1 MSSNVTLKRT
11 VGLPGAIF
19 LGLGSILG
27 TGVFVSLGLAVGIA
41 GEWTLPALCL
51 AGLLAICNAL
61 SSAQLAA
68 NHPVSG
74 GTYAYGYRYLNPG
87 FGFTAGLCFLLA
99 KSASAAAA
107 AIGLAGYVGVLM
119 GWNGQYVNVTAC
131 LLVLVMTIFVVGGLR
146 RASFLNAV
154 LVGAALTALFG
165 LILASVN
172 NVETKLSLDSLPT
185 FEIQSFF
192 EASAFLFVAFTGY
205 GRIAT
210 LGEEVSNPR
219 RTIPRAIIVTLFV
232 STVFYF
238 GVLYAG
244 LGVLGAPE
252 FASATIETSAP
263 LQTIAAKLSVSGLRE
278 LITVGAVMA
287 IAGVLLNLI
296 LGLSR
301 VAFSMGREGDLPAV
315 LGRVSAKQEPI
326 VAAVC
331 IGIFIALL
339 ALLGGLKSVWG
350 FSAFAVLCYY
360 AITNL
365 AALRLSAQDR
375 LYPRFISV
383 LGLCGC
389 LGLAIWITPKIIVI
403 CLAIIGIGL
412 GLRYILR
419 AV

>member
-41 GEWTLPALCL
+41 GEWALPALCL
-51 AGLLAICNAL
+51 AGLLAVCNAL

-68 NHPVSG
+68 SHPVSG

-119 GWNGQYVNVTAC
+119 GWEGHYMNVAAC
-131 LLVLVMTIFVVGGLR
+131 LFALVMTVLVAGGLR
-146 RASFLNAV
+146 RASFVNTV
-154 LVGAALTALFG
+154 LVAAALAALVA
-165 LILASVN
+165 LIVASVISGAP
-172 NVETKLSLDSLPT
+172 TSSIDSLPAFT
-185 FEIQSFF
+185 PQSVF
-192 EASAFLFVAFTGY
+192 EAAAFLFVAFTGY

-210 LGEEVSNPR
+210 LGEEVSEPR

-232 STVFYF
+232 SALLYF
-238 GVLYAG
+238 GLLYAG
-244 LGVLGAPE
+244 LSVLGAPG
-252 FASATIETSAP
+252 FASVTVETSAP
-263 LQTIAAKLSVSGLRE
+263 LQAIAAKLSVPGLSGLV
-278 LITVGAVMA
+278 TVGAIMA

-301 VAFSMGREGDLPAV
+301 VAFSMGREGDLPGV
-315 LGRVSAKQEPI
+315 LGRVSRKQEPL
-326 VAAVC
+326 VAVMS
-331 IGIFIALL
+331 IGLFIAVL
-339 ALLGGLKSVWG
+339 ALFGGLESVWG

-365 AALRLSAQDR
+365 AALKLNAHDR
-375 LYPRFISV
+375 LYPRFVSI

-403 CLAIIGIGL
+403 CLVIIAIGL
-412 GLRYILR
+412 GLRHILR
-419 AV
+419 AS